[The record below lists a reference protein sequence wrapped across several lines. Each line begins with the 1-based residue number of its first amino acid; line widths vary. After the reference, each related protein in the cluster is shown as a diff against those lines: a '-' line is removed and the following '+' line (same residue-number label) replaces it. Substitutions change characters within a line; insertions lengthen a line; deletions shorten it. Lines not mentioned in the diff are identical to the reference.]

1 MLNNYA
7 RIYMSLSNSVYASF
21 RSIGAYVPQK
31 ILSNSDLEKMVDTSD
46 EWITKR
52 TGIKERH
59 IAEEDEYTSDMGAR
73 ASQKAID
80 RADISAEDIDLVMCA
95 TVTPDYFNMPSTACI
110 ISNKLGIK
118 NVQAFDISAACSG
131 FVYLLSLAKAF
142 IESGMKK
149 NILIIGAE
157 KFSSIVDYT
166 DRGTCILFGDGAGAA
181 IISATNDKDEAMI
194 DIHASADGSYAD
206 FLMTPAPGT
215 VNPASQR
222 VIDEGL
228 NFVQMKG
235 NETFKLAVKT
245 LTKDVVEILK
255 DNDILSEDI
264 PHFIPHQANYRI
276 IKAVGD
282 ALKMREDQVV
292 LTVGK
297 YGNTS
302 AASIPMAINDI
313 YESGRLKHGE
323 LMLLDTFGGGL
334 TWASALLPFAGK
346 SIEE

>member
-1 MLNNYA
+1 
-7 RIYMSLSNSVYASF
+7 
-21 RSIGAYVPQK
+21 
-31 ILSNSDLEKMVDTSD
+31 MVDTTD
-46 EWITKR
+46 EWILKR

-59 IAEEDEYTSDMGAR
+59 IAAEGEVTSDMGA
-73 ASQKAID
+73 KAAQLAIE
-80 RADISAEDIDLVMCA
+80 RSGIPKEEIDLVLCA

-110 ISNKLGIK
+110 ISDKIGMS

-131 FVYLLSLAKAF
+131 FVYLLTLAKAF

-149 NILIIGAE
+149 NVLIVGAE

-166 DRGTCILFGDGAGAA
+166 DRSTCILFGDGAGAA
-181 IISATNDKDEAMI
+181 IISASTDKKEGFVDV
-194 DIHASADGSYAD
+194 HASADGSYAD
-206 FLMTPAPGT
+206 FLVTPAPGT
-215 VNPASQR
+215 VNPTSQK
-222 VIDEGL
+222 VLDEGL

-245 LTKDVVEILK
+245 LTKDVTEILAK
-255 DNDILSEDI
+255 NEINADDI

-282 ALKMREDQVV
+282 ALKMKEEQVV

-313 YESGRLKHGE
+313 WESGRLKQGD

-346 SIEE
+346 AK